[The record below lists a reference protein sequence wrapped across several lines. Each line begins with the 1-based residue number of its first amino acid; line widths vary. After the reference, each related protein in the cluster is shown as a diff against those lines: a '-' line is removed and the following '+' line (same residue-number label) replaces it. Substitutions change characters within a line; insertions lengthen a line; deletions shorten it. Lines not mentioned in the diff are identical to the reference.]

1 MEIVPHTKHTTYDVV
16 CKLKELTVKHKIA
29 AIYTGAALVKP
40 LSDLL
45 KEILPDYQVMN
56 ILDDSMISDII
67 SAGQLTKEV
76 KRRLYGYYEIAC
88 ASGAELILNTCSS
101 IGDAVY
107 GAREFMPIP
116 IVRIDE
122 AMCRSAIEQ
131 ADSIAV
137 LATLPTTLDP
147 TIRLLEKCAKESGK
161 SIKVVSGLAEGAF
174 SAITAGDGE
183 THDRL
188 IAETAQRVAQSSDV
202 ILLAQGSMARME
214 IPLQKLTG
222 KVVLSSPRLG
232 VEMVKAMLEAK

>member
-1 MEIVPHTKHTTYDVV
+1 MG
-16 CKLKELTVKHKIA
+16 KHKIA

-40 LSDLL
+40 LSDLMR
-45 KEILPDYQVMN
+45 EILPDYEVMN
-56 ILDDSMISDII
+56 ILDDSMIAEII
-67 SAGQLTKEV
+67 AEGTLTKAV

-122 AMCRSAIEQ
+122 AMTRKAIAM

-137 LATLPTTLDP
+137 LATLSTTLDP
-147 TIRLLEKCAKESGK
+147 TLQLIERCAKEMGK
-161 SIKVVSGLAEGAF
+161 SVKTVSALAEGAF
-174 SAITAGDGE
+174 PAITQGDTE

-188 IAETAQRVAQSSDV
+188 IAETAKRVSNTCDV
-202 ILLAQGSMARME
+202 LLLAQGSMARME
-214 IPLQKLTG
+214 SPLQEMTG
-222 KVVLSSPRLG
+222 KTVFSSPRLG
-232 VEMVKAMLEAK
+232 VEMVRDMLEGR

>member
-1 MEIVPHTKHTTYDVV
+1 MSN
-16 CKLKELTVKHKIA
+16 HKIA

-40 LSDLL
+40 LTDLMR
-45 KEILPDYQVMN
+45 EVLPDYEVMN
-56 ILDDSMISDII
+56 ILDDSMIAEII
-67 SAGQLTKEV
+67 AHGGMTKAV

-122 AMCRSAIEQ
+122 AMARKAIAM

-147 TIRLLEKCAKESGK
+147 TIRLLEACAAEMGK
-161 SIKVVSGLAEGAF
+161 KITTVSALAEGAF
-174 SAITAGDGE
+174 PAITAGDAE

-188 IAETAQRVAQSSDV
+188 IAETAKRVADTCEV

-214 IPLQKLTG
+214 GPLRKLTG
-222 KVVLSSPRLG
+222 KTVFSSPRLG
-232 VEMVKAMLEAK
+232 VEMVRDMLEAK

>member
-1 MEIVPHTKHTTYDVV
+1 MTT
-16 CKLKELTVKHKIA
+16 HKIA

-45 KEILPDYQVMN
+45 KSELPNCEVMN
-56 ILDDSMISDII
+56 ILDDSMIADII
-67 SAGQLTKEV
+67 SAGGMTKAV

-107 GAREFMPIP
+107 GAREFFPIP

-122 AMCRSAIEQ
+122 PMVRKAIELS
-131 ADSIAV
+131 DSIAV
-137 LATLPTTLDP
+137 LATLPTTLEP
-147 TIRLLEKCAKESGK
+147 TIHLIELCAKEAGK
-161 SIKVVSGLAEGAF
+161 QVEIVSALADGAF
-174 SAITAGDGE
+174 SAITSGDAE

-188 IAETAQRVAQSSDV
+188 IAETAKSVSDSCDV

-214 IPLQKLTG
+214 EPLHILTG
-222 KVVLSSPRLG
+222 KTVLSSPRFGAQL
-232 VEMVKAMLEAK
+232 VQSILEGNH